1 MKPVVKVRFSNG
13 AGNNIFQYV
22 YARLLSN
29 SIGGVLSHPDLPV
42 LGIKGKS
49 IKFNSEYPVIEING
63 SSKNPVNYHQILK
76 EKRMVNY
83 DLKIYPEDFTL
94 YTPILGEIRSWF
106 SDVPR
111 DNTLD
116 LVFHLRLGDRLIM
129 SSTYKEENFVSIQ
142 EFRETI
148 DSFDFRRLHIVT
160 DMPVWRPI
168 FAGDVDS
175 MVFHRGVKPESRI
188 DSETAASYFNTLYDG
203 LMTYNPVVRVGNSVQ
218 SDFDYM
224 RKFDKILFQHGT
236 LSWWAAALS
245 FATDVALL
253 GRWRGSKNINLG
265 WTDLLG
271 WRQWGRS
278 TAPSHEL
285 KDRHLAQ
292 LAKQHGLRTFV
303 ETGTRGGA
311 ALEALSTHFDKMYS
325 VELVES
331 AYQKVKTKLRNHKHI
346 KLYQGDSAKVLP
358 EIMKEIKDPTLFW
371 LDAHDGRKHTPIL
384 EEIKS
389 ILPTKLHHVIA
400 IDDLRY
406 FGTEKA
412 YPSVEEVTDLVKQL
426 QPSAHISFKFD
437 SIRIML

>member
-1 MKPVVKVRFSNG
+1 MKPVVKIKFSNG

-22 YARLLSN
+22 YARMLAE
-29 SIGGVLSHPDLPV
+29 SIGGVLSHPALPV
-42 LGIKGKS
+42 LGIKANTV
-49 IKFNSEYPVIEING
+49 KFNSKYPVVEVNG

-76 EKRMVNY
+76 NKKVVNY
-83 DLKIYPEDFTL
+83 DLRIYPEDFTL
-94 YTPILGEIRSWF
+94 YTPILDEIRSWF
-106 SDVPR
+106 PAVERINVD
-111 DNTLD
+111 D
-116 LVFHLRLGDRLIM
+116 LCFHLRLGDRLIM
-129 SSTYKEENFVSIQ
+129 QSTYKEENFVSTQDFIKA
-142 EFRETI
+142 I
-148 DSFDFRRLHIVT
+148 DSFNFRKLHIVT

-175 MVFHRGVKPESRI
+175 FVFHRGVKPESRI
-188 DSETAASYFNTLYDG
+188 DSQTAASYFNTLYEG
-203 LMTYNPVVRVGNSVQ
+203 LMQYDPIVRVGNSVQ
-218 SDFDYM
+218 SDFEYM
-224 RKFDKILFQHGT
+224 RGFDKILFQHGT

-245 FATDVALL
+245 YASEVALL

-265 WTDLLG
+265 WTDILG
-271 WRQWGRS
+271 WRQWGRL

-311 ALEALSTHFDKMYS
+311 ALEALSGQFDKMYS
-325 VELVES
+325 VELIES
-331 AYQKVKTKLRNHKHI
+331 AYNKVKTKLRNHKHI
-346 KLYQGDSAKVLP
+346 KLYCGDSAKVLP
-358 EIMKEIKDPTLFW
+358 EIMKEIKEPTLFW

-384 EEIKS
+384 DELKS
-389 ILPTKLHHVIA
+389 ILPSKLHHVIA

-412 YPSVEEVTDLVKQL
+412 YPTVDTITELVKQL
-426 QPSAHISFKFD
+426 QPSAYISFKFD